1 MIRYIDAINKQGI
14 ALDFII
20 YTVASMAPKMDDTI
34 HGFFFQKY
42 IRRNDIPKHVSIDDI
57 KNTVS
62 LVTSTEDFTDKEKK
76 EILNQAISSRLA
88 YYHKD
93 IGMTKVENADFFEDY
108 FEYIDSFID
117 ITEYIESKEEID
129 FYEIEF
135 IEDVYNND
143 EINEI
148 TECIIFFLSQYEEY
162 NEETEEWE
170 IINKNDQKISRETL
184 NDFFE
189 EYISLRSIFTFPFFI
204 SYYASLFHFLNAQ
217 QVDKLEYFTREVYA
231 NLNSPVINDVASNTK
246 YLENLIKE
254 NENLLFKYSFD
265 IPQLDGYLHKGTVFS
280 NVYYSSWNYLNMLNG
295 SGFLNYSGIGEINLY
310 PYREIESEHS
320 LYGVKLRFLNWLLYD
335 KKEEENNDLDKEFSS
350 LVDKKYRFINYL
362 KNKNFNSDEIRTIVN
377 LLSENKYNQLD
388 IKHINLSRDI
398 YFFRFCYFFFI
409 FDYFEEIE
417 GKEFNSIASFEDIVK
432 FNPHNKRENKQQY
445 HKNYISINNPD
456 SKDYP
461 FSEKKINSF
470 LSEIE
475 YSLGISREKLKEI
488 S

>member
-1 MIRYIDAINKQGI
+1 MISYIDAINKQGI

-20 YTVASMAPKMDDTI
+20 YTVASMNPNIDDTI

-42 IRRNDIPKHVSIDDI
+42 IRKSNIPKHISIDDM
-57 KNTVS
+57 KNFIDDVAS
-62 LVTSTEDFTDKEKK
+62 IDSYSDKEKK
-76 EILNQAISSRLA
+76 EILNHALNNRCA
-88 YYHKD
+88 YYHKYL
-93 IGMTKVENADFFEDY
+93 GFTKVENDEFIEDY
-108 FEYIDSFID
+108 FEYINSFID

-129 FYEIEF
+129 FLEIEF
-135 IEDVYNND
+135 IEEIYSDD
-143 EINEI
+143 EISEI
-148 TECIIFFLSQYEEY
+148 VESIIFFLSQNEQY

-170 IINKNDQKISRETL
+170 IINKNDKKIDRETL

-189 EYISLRSIFTFPFFI
+189 EYISLRSIFTSPFFI
-204 SYYASLFHFLNAQ
+204 SYYASLFHFLNARETN
-217 QVDKLEYFTREVYA
+217 KLEYFTREVYA
-231 NLNSPVINDVASNTK
+231 NLNSTIIAEVSSNVK
-246 YLENLIKE
+246 YLESLIKE
-254 NENLLFKYSFD
+254 NEKLLFKYSFD
-265 IPQLDGYLHKGTVFS
+265 VPQLDGHIHKRTVFS
-280 NVYYSSWNYLNMLNG
+280 TIYYSCWNYLHMLNE
-295 SGFLNYSGIGEINLY
+295 SGLLIYSVVNKINLY
-310 PYREIESEHS
+310 PYKELESEHS
-320 LYGVKLRFLNWLLYD
+320 LYGLKLRFLNWLLYN
-335 KKEEENNDLDKEFSS
+335 KKEEDNNELDSDFSNF
-350 LVDKKYRFINYL
+350 LNKKYNFINYL
-362 KNKNFNSDEIRTIVN
+362 KDKNFNNDEIRIIVN

-398 YFFRFCYFFFI
+398 YFFRFCYFFYI

-417 GKEFNSIASFEDIVK
+417 DKEFNSIASFEDIVK

>member
-1 MIRYIDAINKQGI
+1 MISYIDAINKQGI

-20 YTVASMAPKMDDTI
+20 YTVASMNPNIDDTI

-42 IRRNDIPKHVSIDDI
+42 IRKNNIPKHISIDDM
-57 KNTVS
+57 KNFIDDVAS
-62 LVTSTEDFTDKEKK
+62 IDSYSDKEKK
-76 EILNQAISSRLA
+76 EILNHALNNRYA
-88 YYHKD
+88 YYHKYL
-93 IGMTKVENADFFEDY
+93 GFTKVENDEFTEDY
-108 FEYIDSFID
+108 FEYINSFID

-129 FYEIEF
+129 FLEIEF
-135 IEDVYNND
+135 IEDIYSDD
-143 EINEI
+143 EISEI
-148 TECIIFFLSQYEEY
+148 VESIIFFLSQNEQY

-170 IINKNDQKISRETL
+170 IINKNDKKIDRETL

-189 EYISLRSIFTFPFFI
+189 EYISLRSIFTSPFFI
-204 SYYASLFHFLNAQ
+204 SYYASLFHFLNARETN
-217 QVDKLEYFTREVYA
+217 KLEYFTREVYA
-231 NLNSPVINDVASNTK
+231 NLNSTIIAEVSSNVK
-246 YLENLIKE
+246 YLESLIKE
-254 NENLLFKYSFD
+254 NEKLLFKYSFD
-265 IPQLDGYLHKGTVFS
+265 VPQLDGFIYEGRLFPQVYDSSLNYLH
-280 NVYYSSWNYLNMLNG
+280 MLNG
-295 SGFLNYSGIGEINLY
+295 SGFLKHSIINQINLY
-310 PYREIESEHS
+310 PYKELESEHS
-320 LYGVKLRFLNWLLYD
+320 LYGIKLKFLTALLYGE
-335 KKEEENNDLDKEFSS
+335 KKIDDDDLQDEFSGF
-350 LVDKKYRFINYL
+350 VDKKSRFINYL

-398 YFFRFCYFFFI
+398 YFFRFCYFFYI